1 MAEATELRL
10 DRREAHE
17 VARLAVELANAH
29 ETVEDP
35 DLVEALPMQV
45 RRLPSRLTTFL
56 LPLRRDLGPAAY
68 IVRGVPV
75 DDAAIGPSPLERRTA
90 PETGP
95 AKPQAIILL
104 LLSAVLGDVIGW
116 RTLQGG
122 RLVQDLSP
130 IPSEA
135 GEKTGYSSNSTLD
148 PHTEDHFHPARCDY
162 LGLMCMRNP
171 DRVPTNWCGLEDLVL
186 STDARRV
193 LSQPRFF
200 FIPDPE
206 HERHLDPDV
215 ERPWDEPA
223 PVLFGGRDTPY
234 VRLDAPFTRVV
245 DGDHEAAE
253 ALAALDEEA
262 NARLRPAHL
271 EPGDVLFLD
280 NFRAVHGRSPF
291 SARHD
296 GTDRWLKRVNI
307 TRDLRRSRAFRPTA
321 NSRIIQ

>member
-1 MAEATELRL
+1 VSEAAELRL
-10 DRREAHE
+10 DRQEAHE
-17 VARLAVELANAH
+17 VVRLAVELANAY
-29 ETVEDP
+29 ETAEDP
-35 DLVEALPMQV
+35 ELVDALPIHV

-56 LPLRRDLGPAAY
+56 LALRRDLGPPAY
-68 IVRGVPV
+68 VVRGVPV
-75 DDAAIGPSPLERRTA
+75 DDAAIGPSPLERRSA

-95 AKPQAIILL
+95 AKPQAIVLL
-104 LLSAVLGDVIGW
+104 LLSAVLGDVFGW

-135 GEKTGYSSNSTLD
+135 AEKTGYSSTSTLD

-162 LGLMCMRNP
+162 LGLMCLRNP
-171 DRVPTNWCGLEDLVL
+171 DRVPTNWCGLEDLEL
-186 STDARRV
+186 STNARRV
-193 LSQPRFF
+193 LSQPRFL

-206 HERHLDPDV
+206 HVRHLDPAA
-215 ERPWDEPA
+215 ERPWDTPA

-234 VRLDAPFTRVV
+234 LRLDAPFTRVA
-245 DGDHEAAE
+245 DGDDEAVD
-253 ALAALDEEA
+253 ALAALDEQA

-280 NFRAVHGRSPF
+280 NLRAVHGRSPF
-291 SARHD
+291 PARHD

-307 TRDLRRSRAFRPTA
+307 TRDLRRSRAFRSTA
-321 NSRIIQ
+321 NSRIVR